1 MNKCLFN
8 VLFICHRG
16 IFLRFPDCNVPKTAT
31 CARIT
36 NDGVPFIITEKRGYD
51 FIRALTGMQLR
62 SNEEKIVR

>member
-16 IFLRFPDCNVPKTAT
+16 IFLRFPDCNVPKTA
-31 CARIT
+31 RIT

-51 FIRALTGMQLR
+51 FIRALTGMQPI